1 MDRRTAE
8 WLLEKDIFEVVMT
21 ATRGPDSQTEEDLKL
36 KRWLTAPLRWAIGF
50 DYGSVGPP
58 AASPNLPLHSGV
70 PPIRTTAAERYHFI
84 EHAWGALHA
93 LYRVGYELS
102 RIPLW
107 VYLAADIT
115 QERYGHELLDRIL
128 ETMEK
133 QDLLH
138 FGDLYVALENTPFHR
153 IDL

>member
-36 KRWLTAPLRWAIGF
+36 KRWLTGPLRWAIGF
-50 DYGSVGPP
+50 VYGSVEPP
-58 AASPNLPLHSGV
+58 AASLDLRLHSGV
-70 PPIRTTAAERYHFI
+70 PPIKSAAPGHDHFI

-93 LYRVGYELS
+93 LCRVGYELS

-107 VYLAADIT
+107 VYLAADIQQQT
-115 QERYGHELLDRIL
+115 YGHELLNRIL
-128 ETMEK
+128 ETMQK
-133 QDLLH
+133 QDRLD
-138 FGDLYVALENTPFHR
+138 FGDLYVALENTPFRR